1 MKRCVIYSR
10 VSTSGQEVENQ
21 IKLLREIAKRKG
33 YELVEVISEVVSG
46 AKGRKD
52 REGFDRLIKGSIK
65 KEWDSIL
72 VWWVDRLGRSLK
84 DLVGFLDEIN
94 SVGCDL
100 YIHQSGLDTSTP
112 SGKMMFQMIGVFAEF
127 ERSMISERVKLGM
140 KRTDKKIG
148 RPTNINEGLINSVKF
163 MRGQGVAI
171 KKIAKELKIGVGT
184 VYKVMESN
192 DMEKVAWSY
201 ISKT

>member
-10 VSTSGQEVENQ
+10 VSTEGQEVENQ
-21 IKLLREIAKRKG
+21 IKLLKEICERKG
-33 YELVEVISEVVSG
+33 YQLVDVISDVMSG
-46 AKGRKD
+46 TKGRAD
-52 REGFDRLIKGSIK
+52 RKGFDKLIKGSVK

-72 VWWVDRLGRSLK
+72 VWSVDRLGRSLK
-84 DLVGFLDEIN
+84 DLVSFLEDIN

-140 KRTDKKIG
+140 QRTDKKIG

-192 DMEKVAWSY
+192 DMEKVA
-201 ISKT
+201 

>member
-33 YELVEVISEVVSG
+33 YELVEVISDVMSG

-72 VWWVDRLGRSLK
+72 VWDVSRLGRSLK
-84 DLVGFLDEIN
+84 DLVSFLDEIN

-127 ERSMISERVKLGM
+127 ERSMISERVKLGLA
-140 KRTDKKIG
+140 RTDKKLG
-148 RPTNINEGLINSVKF
+148 RPTNMNEGMVQSIRF
-163 MRGQGVAI
+163 MREQGVAI
-171 KKIAKELKIGVGT
+171 KKIAKDLKIGVGT
-184 VYKVMESN
+184 VYKNLE
-192 DMEKVAWSY
+192 EVA
-201 ISKT
+201 

>member
-21 IKLLREIAKRKG
+21 IKLLRQIVERKG
-33 YELVEVISEVVSG
+33 YELVEVISDVMSG
-46 AKGRKD
+46 AKGRED
-52 REGFDRLIKGSIK
+52 RKGFDKLIKGSIK

-72 VWWVDRLGRSLK
+72 VWDVSRLGRSLK

-140 KRTDKKIG
+140 ARTDKKIG
-148 RPTNINEGLINSVKF
+148 RPTNINEGLITSVKF
-163 MRGQGVAI
+163 MRGQGIAI
-171 KKIAKELKIGVGT
+171 KKIAKDLKIGVGT
-184 VYKVMESN
+184 VYKVMEN
-192 DMEKVAWSY
+192 VA
-201 ISKT
+201 

>member
-1 MKRCVIYSR
+1 MKKCVIFSR
-10 VSTSGQEVENQ
+10 VSTSDKGQDNENQ
-21 IKLLREIAKRKG
+21 NRLLREIAEKKG

-72 VWWVDRLGRSLK
+72 VWSVDRLGRSLK
-84 DLVGFLDEIN
+84 ELVGFLDEIN
-94 SVGCDL
+94 SVVCDL
-100 YIHQSGLDTSTP
+100 YIHHSGLDTSTP

-192 DMEKVAWSY
+192 DMEKVA
-201 ISKT
+201 